1 MSIARR
7 DYILRLI
14 EQFAQ
19 MLARIV
25 GLRKAGKADEAEKLV
40 RETADGIFGSLRS
53 MIDSVDASTA
63 ANLLGAREKIS
74 VYAALT
80 TEEAEIAVLKGDG
93 RKAFS
98 RRKRA
103 LELYLE
109 ASRLGEL
116 DEHSRAN
123 VEALRRFVD
132 ERRIDAR
139 YRDLLEKLSL
149 TASAPGDGN

>member
-14 EQFAQ
+14 EQFAE
-19 MLARIV
+19 MLGRIV
-25 GLRKAGKADEAEKLV
+25 GLRKSGKLDEAEKLV

-53 MIDSVDASTA
+53 MIDNVDPATA
-63 ANLLGAREKIS
+63 ANLLASREKIV

-80 TEEAEIAVLKGDG
+80 LEQAEIAAAKGEN
-93 RKAFS
+93 RRATS
-98 RRKRA
+98 RRRRA

-116 DEHSRAN
+116 DARSRAN
-123 VEALRRFVD
+123 VDALRASLDVANLD
-132 ERRIDAR
+132 QR
-139 YRDLLEKLSL
+139 YREWLERLP
-149 TASAPGDGN
+149 AA